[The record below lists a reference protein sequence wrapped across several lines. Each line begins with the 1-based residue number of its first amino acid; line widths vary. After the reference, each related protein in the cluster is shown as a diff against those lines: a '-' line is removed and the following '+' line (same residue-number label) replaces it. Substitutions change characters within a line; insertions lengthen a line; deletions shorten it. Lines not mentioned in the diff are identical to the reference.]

1 MNPRVAVVGGGIA
14 GLATAFRL
22 LRSGVE
28 PVVLERASTYGGLI
42 APPVPVGDLA
52 LEPGPDSL
60 AARKPW
66 GSALCR
72 DLGLTLVPPG
82 ATGAFL
88 WTESGLVPYLRG
100 APFGVPGDVGDVLR
114 WPGVSSRGRVRALA
128 DLVKRTRRHGAEE
141 TLGELLRR
149 RLGDEATERAI
160 APLLA
165 GLHAG
170 DVDRLSA
177 PATFPE
183 LVAWEASQGSL
194 IRGAQAAQRAAGRA
208 DPGPLFLRPRS
219 GMRELVDAL
228 AATVGERLRT
238 GVEVTGVT
246 DRTVDLADGSSEH
259 VDAVVLAC
267 GAPAAASLLGPSAPA
282 GLSAIGSV
290 STGVVFLVY
299 PGGTAAAL
307 PDGTGFVVPRGA
319 APMTAATF
327 VSRKWPDPLFGDRAV
342 VRCYVGGAGDE
353 DVLDALDDDIV
364 GACVRHLSAVL
375 DLPTPVA
382 DQRASMVGR
391 DASVR
396 AWARRPR
403 RGDPR
408 GAPARYLP
416 RRERVRRRGCIRSG
430 SRRRGDGGPGAGARG
445 RPHGQ
450 ERGRSRH
457 DRDDLRAVPRVRREP
472 GAPRR
477 PVRGRGGPERR

>member
-1 MNPRVAVVGGGIA
+1 MNPRVAVVGGGFA

-22 LRSGVE
+22 QRAGVE
-28 PVVLERASTYGGLI
+28 PVVLERAGTYGGI
-42 APPVPVGDLA
+42 VAPPVPVGDLV

-72 DLGLTLVPPG
+72 DLGLTLIPPG

-100 APFGVPGDVGDVLR
+100 APFGIPGDVGDVLR

-149 RLGDEATERAI
+149 RLGDEATDRAI

-170 DVDRLSA
+170 DIDRLSA

-183 LVAWEASQGSL
+183 LIAWEASQGSL
-194 IRGAQAAQRAAGRA
+194 IRGAQAAQRAASRA

-238 GVEVTGVT
+238 GVEVAGVT
-246 DRTVDLADGSSEH
+246 DRRVDLADGSSEH
-259 VDAVVLAC
+259 VDALVLAC
-267 GAPAAASLLGPSAPA
+267 GALASASLLGTSAPA
-282 GLSAIGSV
+282 GLSALGSV

-299 PGGTAAAL
+299 PVGTAGAL

-327 VSRKWPDPLFGDRAV
+327 VSRKWPAPSFGDRAV

-353 DVLDALDDDIV
+353 DVLDAPDDDIV
-364 GACVRHLSAVL
+364 QACARHLSAAL
-375 DLPTPVA
+375 DLPSPAAARVHRWWAAMPQYERGHGALVGEIRQGLPPGIFLVGSAFDGVGVSDLARAAEATA
-382 DQRASMVGR
+382 DQVLAHS
-391 DASVR
+391 
-396 AWARRPR
+396 
-403 RGDPR
+403 
-408 GAPARYLP
+408 GAP
-416 RRERVRRRGCIRSG
+416 
-430 SRRRGDGGPGAGARG
+430 GPGRG
-445 RPHGQ
+445 K
-450 ERGRSRH
+450 
-457 DRDDLRAVPRVRREP
+457 EP
-472 GAPRR
+472 A
-477 PVRGRGGPERR
+477 